1 MGSDVRRHISRID
14 AAFTAPFRN
23 TNMERKKLKM
33 KNVWKKI
40 AALTMV
46 AAMTVPFAGCSNNSA
61 SSSAAGDSSAA
72 DAGDGSTAA
81 GGTLVIGGIG
91 PITGAASV
99 YGNAVKNGAQ
109 LAVNEINAAGGVNG
123 MQLELNFQD
132 DEHDPEKSVNAYNT
146 LKDAGMKLLVGTVTS
161 APCVAVSAEAAKD
174 NMFLLT
180 PSGSSLDA
188 ISAGDNCFR
197 VCFTDPG
204 QGKIAA
210 DYIADNSLATKV
222 GIIYDSSDVYSTGIL
237 DGFKAEAEEKKLEIS
252 AEEAFTADAKTDF
265 SVQIQKVMD
274 SGADLLFLPIYYQEA
289 SLILQQAKSAGM
301 NMTVFGGDGLDGLI
315 DQLGDKVDIAQD
327 VLVMTPFAASSPDE
341 KSAKFTAAYEELT
354 GGEVPIQFAADA
366 YDAVYAIKL
375 ALEKAGVNDA
385 SMSAS
390 DICDKVKVAMTEITL
405 DGVTGST
412 TWTAD
417 GEPTKAPQVMKI
429 VVNDGVGSYVSAQ

>member
-1 MGSDVRRHISRID
+1 MFRELMLLL
-14 AAFTAPFRN
+14 AASFRN
-23 TNMERKKLKM
+23 MNMERKKLKM
-33 KNVWKKI
+33 KNVWKKV
-40 AALTMV
+40 AALTMA
-46 AAMTVPFAGCSNNSA
+46 AAMTVPFAGCSGNSTSSTA
-61 SSSAAGDSSAA
+61 GDSSAAGDSAA
-72 DAGDGSTAA
+72 DGNTAA
-81 GGTLVIGGIG
+81 GGTLVLGSIG
-91 PITGAASV
+91 PITGAAAV

-109 LAVNEINAAGGVNG
+109 LAVNEINANGGVNG

-146 LKDAGMKLLVGTVTS
+146 LKDAGMKALVGTVTS

-210 DYIADNSLATKV
+210 DYIADNALATKV

-237 DGFKAEAEEKKLEIS
+237 DGFKAEAAEKGIEIS

-301 NMTVFGGDGLDGLI
+301 SMTVFGGDGLDGLI

-375 ALEKAGVNDA
+375 AIEKAGVTDA
-385 SMSAS
+385 SISAS
-390 DICDKVKVAMTEITL
+390 DLCDKIKVAMTEITL

>member
-1 MGSDVRRHISRID
+1 
-14 AAFTAPFRN
+14 
-23 TNMERKKLKM
+23 M
-33 KNVWKKI
+33 KNVWTKV
-40 AALTMV
+40 AALSLA
-46 AAMTVPFAGCSNNSA
+46 AAMAVPFSGCSGNTASNSDAA
-61 SSSAAGDSSAA
+61 SGN
-72 DAGDGSTAA
+72 GET

-91 PITGAASV
+91 PVTGAAAV

-123 MQLELNFQD
+123 MKLELNFQD
-132 DEHDPEKSVNAYNT
+132 DEHDAEKSVNAYNT

-161 APCVAVSAEAAKD
+161 APCIAVSAEAAKD

-180 PSGSSLDA
+180 PSGSAIDA
-188 ISAGDNCFR
+188 ITAGDNCFR

-210 DYIADNSLATKV
+210 DYISDNNLGTKV
-222 GIIYDSSDVYSTGIL
+222 GVIYDSSDVYSSGIL
-237 DGFKAEAEEKKLEIS
+237 DGFRAEAEVKGLEI
-252 AEEAFTADAKTDF
+252 ADVEAFTADAKTDF

-274 SGADLLFLPIYYQEA
+274 SGADILFLPIYYQEA
-289 SLILQQAKSAGM
+289 SLILQQAESLGL
-301 NMTVFGGDGLDGLI
+301 TIPVLGGDGLDGMI
-315 DQLGDKVDIAQD
+315 DQLGDKVATADG
-327 VLVMTPFAASSPDE
+327 VMVMTPFAASSPE
-341 KSAKFTAAYEELT
+341 PKSAAFTAAYEKMT
-354 GGEVPIQFAADA
+354 NGEVPIQFAADA
-366 YDAVYAIKL
+366 YDAVYAVKM

-405 DGVTGST
+405 EGITGTT

-429 VVNDGVGSYVSAQ
+429 VVKDGVGSYEAM